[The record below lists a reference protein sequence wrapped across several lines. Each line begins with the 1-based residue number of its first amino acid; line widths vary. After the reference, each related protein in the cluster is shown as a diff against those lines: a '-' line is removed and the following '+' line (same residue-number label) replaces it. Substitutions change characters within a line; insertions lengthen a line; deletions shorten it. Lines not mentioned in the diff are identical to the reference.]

1 MSRNRKSAKSAGAR
15 FERVV
20 ADCLRDYVSSF
31 IDRRVKTGA
40 KDRGDIANLR
50 TPQGQ
55 KVVAELKDFGGVF
68 HVGTWL
74 KEVET
79 ERLNDEAQV
88 GIVIAKRRGHANP
101 LDQVVIMSLRDY
113 ITLTTEQRPE

>member
-40 KDRGDIANLR
+40 KDKGDIANLR

-74 KEVET
+74 KEVEA
-79 ERLNDEAQV
+79 ERVNDEALV
-88 GIVIAKRRGHANP
+88 GIVVAKRRGHANP
-101 LDQVVIMSLRDY
+101 LDQAVIMTLRDY
-113 ITLTTEQRPE
+113 IAITTETRPE